1 MNESSKLESYEF
13 AERCLWEAE
22 RTLDREVA
30 QSLRALANR
39 YRRMSQRSVR
49 LGEARPTTPTP
60 TPRRE
65 LACSRSDD
73 Q

>member
-39 YRRMSQRSVR
+39 YRRMSQRAVR

-60 TPRRE
+60 RR
-65 LACSRSDD
+65 
-73 Q
+73 